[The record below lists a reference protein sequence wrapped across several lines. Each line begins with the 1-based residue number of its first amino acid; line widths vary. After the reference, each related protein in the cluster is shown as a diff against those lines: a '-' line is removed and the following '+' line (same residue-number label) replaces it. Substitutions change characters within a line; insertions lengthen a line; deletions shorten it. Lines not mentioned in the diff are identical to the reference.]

1 VGRTITAA
9 LEAAPEEA
17 ELLLLAA
24 SSADLLHIILNR
36 ASKISL
42 PTNFSKVFLNRSGL
56 IVIRAIPTSHR

>member
-1 VGRTITAA
+1 MGRTITAA

-24 SSADLLHIILNR
+24 SSAELLHIILNR